1 MTVEIGTCRRI
12 VMGLDASPASEAALR
27 WAIAYAGAVGAEVVA
42 VHAFEAPVY
51 FSHPYN
57 ETRPVVVDSLL
68 RDGVRRRFEEDWC
81 APLAAAGVVYCSV
94 MADGRAADVLL
105 DVADRDAAERIL
117 TRRWG
122 LNTLGA
128 GAGQR
133 QPPPGPRL
141 EATRGPRA
149 GRRTNGRVGS
159 VIDLPSLAT

>member
-1 MTVEIGTCRRI
+1 M
-12 VMGLDASPASEAALR
+12 
-27 WAIAYAGAVGAEVVA
+27 VA

-57 ETRPVVVDSLL
+57 ETRPVVVDSLH

-81 APLAAAGVVYCSV
+81 APLAAAGVVYRSV
-94 MADGRAADVLL
+94 MADGRLADVLL
-105 DVADRDAAERIL
+105 DVADREAAELIVTGRQ
-117 TRRWG
+117 G
-122 LNTLGA
+122 LNPLGDLVL
-128 GAGQR
+128 GSVSHHLVHGS
-133 QPPPGPRL
+133 